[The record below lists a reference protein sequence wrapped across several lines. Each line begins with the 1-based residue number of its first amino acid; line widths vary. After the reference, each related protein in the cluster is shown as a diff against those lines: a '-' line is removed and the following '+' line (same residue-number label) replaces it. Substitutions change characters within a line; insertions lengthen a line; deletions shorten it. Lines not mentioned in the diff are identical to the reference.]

1 MKSIAVLSNLLHHLY
16 RGIQCDKTHNFVH
29 GETFE
34 VQHEIYRF
42 RRGFKRHTESITN
55 LQFPSKFLRMSP
67 KLHFD
72 DSVNICKLLDRKY
85 YNLCPV

>member
-34 VQHEIYRF
+34 VQHEICRF
-42 RRGFKRHTESITN
+42 RHGFKRQTHRIYYES
-55 LQFPSKFLRMSP
+55 P
-67 KLHFD
+67 
-72 DSVNICKLLDRKY
+72 ICIKVSQDVTKAAF
-85 YNLCPV
+85 